1 MGEDAELIPVEIVG
15 VRQHLADDE
24 IVVLLLDPDSELL
37 VPILIGPTEASAI
50 ASAQAGIVPPRPM
63 THDLLRDVLIATGSG
78 LTRVEITRLE
88 EGVFHA
94 ELVLRT
100 GPRVDSRA
108 SDAIALALRFG
119 CPGAVLRR
127 GRRRRRGSRSGPR
140 RPSRTSSGSAGSST
154 SSRRRTSGRARNPTT
169 RASEDPTFVFRSKV
183 RLARRDT
190 PGGVMAS
197 APGRA

>member
-1 MGEDAELIPVEIVG
+1 MQVEVVG

-24 IVVLLLDPDSELL
+24 IVVLLLDPESELL

-63 THDLLRDVLIATGSG
+63 THDLLRDVIVAAGSS
-78 LTRVEITRLE
+78 LAHVEITRLE

-94 ELVLRT
+94 ELVLGT

-119 CPGAVLRR
+119 CPVMCAAEVVAV
-127 GRRRRRGSRSGPR
+127 
-140 RPSRTSSGSAGSST
+140 AGVEVRST
-154 SSRRRTSGRARNPTT
+154 STEQDLERFRRFL
-169 RASEDPTFVFRSKV
+169 DVV
-183 RLARRDT
+183 T
-190 PGGVMAS
+190 PDDFGTGEEPDDHGKRGG
-197 APGRA
+197 